1 MNTVDKYRNKMRET
15 LVAGGQDV
23 ETVAPHF
30 ETRRGKRI
38 WVEKRN
44 GKGNGKGDKGGAAVM
59 GGGVVEVGG
68 VMGSGG

>member
-30 ETRRGKRI
+30 ETRRGKRL
-38 WVEKRN
+38 WLERTRGR
-44 GKGNGKGDKGGAAVM
+44 GKDVLAGAAAV
-59 GGGVVEVGG
+59 VGG
-68 VMGSGG
+68 E

>member
-1 MNTVDKYRNKMRET
+1 MRET

-38 WVEKRN
+38 WLEKRM
-44 GKGNGKGDKGGAAVM
+44 GKGKGDKGGTGAVGEAAVLGALSSVVM
-59 GGGVVEVGG
+59 GGAGG
-68 VMGSGG
+68 